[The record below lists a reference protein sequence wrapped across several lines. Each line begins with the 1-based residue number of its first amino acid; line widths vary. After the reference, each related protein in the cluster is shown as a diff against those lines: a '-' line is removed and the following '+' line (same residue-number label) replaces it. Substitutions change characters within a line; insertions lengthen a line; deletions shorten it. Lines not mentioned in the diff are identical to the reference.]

1 MINSLRFRL
10 IISFIAVIM
19 VTIGSISIF
28 VNQRALSELRRFEES
43 REQILTERMVFELS
57 RYYLWHGGWEG
68 IQPFVDQVASLYGQR
83 IVLTDASG
91 KVIADSEADLLGEQY
106 QPESSGSVITPM
118 WSGRTLG
125 TLYISPRL
133 PTDPISLM
141 RLSAPIIRYT
151 IWGGLI
157 AAGIALAITFL
168 LSKRISDPVK
178 KLTLATRRLGE
189 GDLSQ
194 RVSIK
199 DRSEVGELAQAFN
212 SMAEDLEQDKQ
223 FQQNMIADVAHEL
236 RTPLS
241 NITGYLEAIRDGV
254 IEPDR
259 DIIRSLSEEACLLSR
274 LVEDLQ
280 ELSLAEVGEL
290 KLVRRYEDVAE
301 IVMEVVA
308 GITGKAEEKGVTV
321 LKNISQNLPEPYI
334 DPHRIRQVLR
344 NLLENAIAHTRSGDE
359 ITADV
364 SQKDEKIEIGV
375 SDTGEGIPP
384 DELPRVFER
393 FYRVDKSRTRATG
406 GSGLGLTI
414 ARRLVEAH
422 GGCIWAESE
431 FGKGSRFYFNIPI
444 AG

>member
-10 IISFIAVIM
+10 IISFIAVIL

-57 RYYLWHGGWEG
+57 RYYLWHGDWEG
-68 IQPFVDQVASLYGQR
+68 IQPFVGQVASLYGQR
-83 IVLTDASG
+83 IVLTDARG

-106 QPESSGSVITPM
+106 QPESSGSVISPK

-157 AAGIALAITFL
+157 AAGIALAITFF
-168 LSKRISDPVK
+168 LSKRISDPVR
-178 KLTLATRRLGE
+178 KLTLATRHLGK

-194 RVSIK
+194 RVHIK

-212 SMAEDLEQDKQ
+212 SMAEDLEHDKQ
-223 FQQNMIADVAHEL
+223 VQQNMIADVAHEI

-259 DIIRSLSEEACLLSR
+259 NIIRSLSEEAFLLSR

-290 KLVRRYEDVAE
+290 KLARRYEDVAK
-301 IVMEVVA
+301 IVMEVMVSVM
-308 GITGKAEEKGVTV
+308 GKAEEKGVIV
-321 LKNISQNLPEPYI
+321 LKNISQNLPEAYI
-334 DPHRIRQVLR
+334 DPHRISQVLR
-344 NLLENAIAHTRSGDE
+344 NLLENAIAHTRKGDE
-359 ITADV
+359 IIVDV
-364 SQKDEKIEIGV
+364 SQKDDRVEISV
-375 SDTGEGIPP
+375 SDTGEGILP
-384 DELPRVFER
+384 DELPRIFER

-422 GGCIWAESE
+422 GGWIRAESE
-431 FGKGSRFYFNIPI
+431 PGKGSRFYLNIPI
-444 AG
+444 TG